1 MILPTAYLPPK
12 SYMEALMSEDATIE
26 QMENFE
32 KQTFRNRALIRDT
45 KGELVRLTVP
55 VGKVEHKQLTRDIQI
70 SYQTRWQHQHW
81 ITLVSAYQHTPYFTY
96 FADYLRP
103 FYEKEY
109 KWLIDLND
117 EMNAT
122 LVALLK
128 KERPLLDES
137 QKSKVERRTADWSGQ
152 IIGIS
157 LHGAGLY
164 SSRRVSRW
172 RVGRTLRHEGQ
183 VPAFACVGYLFA
195 VWARGL

>member
-12 SYMEALMSEDATIE
+12 SYMEALMSAPATIE
-26 QMENFE
+26 QMESFE
-32 KQTFRNRALIRDT
+32 KQTFRNRALIRDA

-81 ITLVSAYQHTPYFTY
+81 ITLVSAYQHTPYFMY

-109 KWLIDLND
+109 KWLLDLND

-128 KERPLLDES
+128 KERPSIIENRSSLIEN
-137 QKSKVERRTADWSGQ
+137 RTDDWSGNIWTDKHPWQ
-152 IIGIS
+152 TELSI
-157 LHGAGLY
+157 LD
-164 SSRRVSRW
+164 
-172 RVGRTLRHEGQ
+172 TLFDERD
-183 VPAFACVGYLFA
+183 
-195 VWARGL
+195 

>member
-12 SYMEALMSEDATIE
+12 SYMEALMSEPATIE
-26 QMENFE
+26 QMESFE
-32 KQTFRNRALIRDT
+32 KQTFRNRALIRDA

-81 ITLVSAYQHTPYFTY
+81 ITLVSAYQHTPYFLY

-109 KWLIDLND
+109 KWLLDLND

-137 QKSKVERRTADWSGQ
+137 QKSKVERRTADWSGLIWTDKHPWQ
-152 IIGIS
+152 TEIS
-157 LHGAGLY
+157 ILD
-164 SSRRVSRW
+164 
-172 RVGRTLRHEGQ
+172 TLFDERN
-183 VPAFACVGYLFA
+183 
-195 VWARGL
+195 